1 MNSGL
6 CSRAHSSHNTP
17 HRHQYGHYEN
27 VKSESD
33 IEQASAR
40 LMAALDA
47 LDAQTKAVLQR
58 MENARNA
65 EEVDE
70 DRARLAADLDA
81 AQARADQLE
90 VAAKDAGLALDA
102 AIADVR
108 SALGS
113 I

>member
-1 MNSGL
+1 
-6 CSRAHSSHNTP
+6 
-17 HRHQYGHYEN
+17 

-33 IEQASAR
+33 LEQASAR

-47 LDAQTKAVLQR
+47 LDAQTKAVLRR
-58 MENARNA
+58 MENTRNA

-90 VAAKDAGLALDA
+90 VAAKDAGSALDA

-108 SALGS
+108 NALGS